1 MRGSPPSPVMA
12 ALVGSFSG
20 AIAAAATTP
29 LDVIKTRL
37 MLGGDKH
44 GVPYTG
50 IGDVARRVVQH
61 EGPLAMFSGISPRV
75 FWISIGGFFFFG
87 AYEGAKSV
95 VDPMFNG
102 KP

>member
-1 MRGSPPSPVMA
+1 MACRTRARSTRRAREGS
-12 ALVGSFSG
+12 LQ
-20 AIAAAATTP
+20 
-29 LDVIKTRL
+29 R
-37 MLGGDKH
+37 
-44 GVPYTG
+44 
-50 IGDVARRVVQH
+50 

-87 AYEGAKSV
+87 AYEGARSV